1 LDLGGISM
9 AYSLITHPDGG
20 FVIGGGTRSH
30 NFDGR
35 EEPFIARFS
44 ETGVM
49 QWMEVYHQDIAPVD
63 AKAMQFSMTAD
74 WGYIISAATGNTG
87 FPGLIIKTDAL
98 GKLRG
103 SYQCRS
109 EEITNAQIS
118 TQAISITTTNA
129 NRQTIDHT
137 FTLTAYTHTEN
148 TKPCVPE
155 FPSACPIELPEC
167 PTVSLEFMTP
177 DDTKN
182 FIASYTPRVALALPL
197 GADAK
202 TELQKLDYAHELVQA
217 VTYVDGL
224 GRPEQQIAP
233 QSAADGADIISF
245 SIYDGFGRM
254 PKEYMPYESLG
265 TYGDYQNS
273 PQTDQQSFYTA
284 KFPTYGTT
292 RLFTEH
298 QYEASQRSREVETA
312 APGVPW
318 ETKSSTTFGQR
329 ETGEHTVITSYDL
342 NQAGEVYFI
351 PLDVTAG
358 TNLSATY
365 APGELS
371 KTTTTDENDG
381 ISETFTDKMGKNILT
396 RVQIEGSEYA
406 ETYYC
411 YDKYGNILYVIPPEA
426 TKAIFE
432 TGNDVLSQ
440 TILDSWCFQYEYDER
455 NRVARKKVPG
465 AGWVELIYNKL
476 DQLVLTQDANQ
487 TLDNEWLYTKYDAF
501 ARPVETGIYTSSNAK
516 SVLEGQI
523 NGASL
528 FEVRQSG
535 NDGYSN
541 TAFPTTN
548 TEKLSITYYDDYDF
562 DRDGSPDHLYQATG
576 TNEKSRGFITG
587 VNTKVLDSS
596 PEKWLLTLTFYDDY
610 GREIETRSEH
620 LHGNDIT
627 KYQLN
632 FIGEI
637 EKNVTEHNGPNS
649 TAIIQTRE
657 YCYDHN
663 GRMLRLTSQ
672 VNSDAP
678 IVLSSYEY
686 DVLGRQATKKL
697 HSKDGLAYLQN
708 VDYSYNIR
716 GWMTAINEVPTAD
729 DLFEF
734 SLAYNDN
741 SIDIGGAGTDMFNG
755 NIAGMSWKTALD
767 NEKHSYSFSYDKV
780 NRLKTANYGVG
791 GSYTINQ
798 GRYDVSLDYDRNG
811 NISKLLREGKDS
823 NSSFG
828 TMDSLS
834 YFYKS
839 DNGNRLARVKDN
851 AGSTAG
857 VEQFFDGNTSGD
869 DYIYDA
875 NGNVTEDKNKG
886 ISIAYNHLNKPTLIT
901 KGSNTISYIYDAAG
915 TKLQQII
922 NDGSTKTNDYING
935 VHYENNNV
943 QFFAHEE
950 GRLVPDGTIAE
961 YRYEFTLNDH
971 LGNARL
977 TFSDLDDDGTIQT
990 SSEVL
995 QTDHYYPFGMRMS
1008 LDAGIASTAN
1018 PPNDY
1023 LYNGKELQ
1031 NNLDIN
1037 WYDYGAR
1044 MYDASIARWNG
1055 VDRKSGEFKSFSPYN
1070 YAVNNPIFFIDPDG
1084 NKIRPGGQ
1092 NADAAT
1098 QEAALEVIRNTL
1110 PAEDAAFV
1118 VLDENGFIDNA
1129 KIQERAQET
1138 DDFNFSRLADISDD
1152 AMIIEFNLGTEMNL
1166 TLLGDVD
1173 HTISFGAE
1181 VRVMGEEEANAVRA
1195 LSSEG
1200 SVPSTNET
1208 SSNGIVGQTIIPKS
1222 GEIDTQSGNAE
1233 VLVHSGLSDKGKAE
1247 VAAHELY
1254 AHIYLAVQGQ
1264 EHRHDKQVVK
1274 DTVIDGYKYG
1284 IERENNLLLK
1294 GMLELVMSEAAKNYD
1309 SRQK

>member
-1 LDLGGISM
+1 
-9 AYSLITHPDGG
+9 
-20 FVIGGGTRSH
+20 
-30 NFDGR
+30 
-35 EEPFIARFS
+35 
-44 ETGVM
+44 
-49 QWMEVYHQDIAPVD
+49 
-63 AKAMQFSMTAD
+63 
-74 WGYIISAATGNTG
+74 
-87 FPGLIIKTDAL
+87 
-98 GKLRG
+98 
-103 SYQCRS
+103 
-109 EEITNAQIS
+109 
-118 TQAISITTTNA
+118 TTNA

-182 FIASYTPRVALALPL
+182 YIASYTPRVAVALPL

-224 GRPEQQIAP
+224 GRPEQQIAL

-273 PQTDQQSFYTA
+273 PQSDQQSFYSA
-284 KFPTYGTT
+284 NFITYGTT

-329 ETGEHTVITSYDL
+329 ESGEHTVITSYDL

-351 PLDVTAG
+351 PLDVTVG

-396 RVQIEGSEYA
+396 RVQIDGSEYA
-406 ETYYC
+406 ETYYG

-487 TLDNEWLYTKYDAF
+487 EQASTKTWLYTKYDAF
-501 ARPVETGIYTSSNAK
+501 ARPIETGIYTSSNAK
-516 SVLEGQI
+516 SVLQGQI
-523 NGASL
+523 DGASL

-562 DRDGSPDHLYQATG
+562 DRDGNPDHLYQATAA
-576 TNEKSRGFITG
+576 NEKSRGFITG
-587 VNTKVLDSS
+587 VKTKVLDSS

-620 LHGNDIT
+620 LHGTDIT

-637 EKNVTEHNGPNS
+637 EKNVMEHNGPNS

-663 GRMLRLTSQ
+663 GRMLRVTSQ

-716 GWMTAINEVPTAD
+716 GWMTSINEAPTAD
-729 DLFEF
+729 DLFELT
-734 SLAYNDN
+734 LAYNDN
-741 SIDIGGAGTDMFNG
+741 SIDIGGAGADMFNG
-755 NIAGMSWKTALD
+755 NISGMSWKTALD
-767 NEKHSYSFSYDKV
+767 NEKHSYSFSYDKT
-780 NRLKTANYGVG
+780 NRLKDANYGVG

-811 NISKLLREGKDS
+811 NINKLLREGKDS
-823 NSSFG
+823 NTSFG

-839 DNGNRLARVKDN
+839 DSGNRLARVKDN
-851 AGSTAG
+851 AGSTAD
-857 VEQFFDGNTSGD
+857 VEQFLDGNTSGD

-886 ISIAYNHLNKPTLIT
+886 ISISYNHLNKPTLIT
-901 KGSNTISYIYDAAG
+901 KGSNTISYVYDATG
-915 TKLQQII
+915 TKLQQIV

-935 VHYENNNV
+935 VHYENNAI
-943 QFFAHEE
+943 QFFQHEE

-977 TFSDLDDDGTIQT
+977 TFSDLNDDGAIQT
-990 SSEVL
+990 STEVL

-1008 LDAGIASTAN
+1008 MDVGVASTAT

-1031 NNLDIN
+1031 TELDIN

-1055 VDRKSGEFKSFSPYN
+1055 VDPLAEKFASLNPYN
-1070 YAVNNPIFFIDPDG
+1070 YVYNTPINAIDPDG
-1084 NKIRPGGQ
+1084 RQGLAIVRRLFGRRIVVK
-1092 NADAAT
+1092 AT
-1098 QEAALEVIRNTL
+1098 IYTYGRGSNE
-1110 PAEDAAFV
+1110 
-1118 VLDENGFIDNA
+1118 
-1129 KIQERAQET
+1129 ERA
-1138 DDFNFSRLADISDD
+1138 
-1152 AMIIEFNLGTEMNL
+1152 
-1166 TLLGDVD
+1166 
-1173 HTISFGAE
+1173 
-1181 VRVMGEEEANAVRA
+1181 
-1195 LSSEG
+1195 
-1200 SVPSTNET
+1200 
-1208 SSNGIVGQTIIPKS
+1208 
-1222 GEIDTQSGNAE
+1222 
-1233 VLVHSGLSDKGKAE
+1233 
-1247 VAAHELY
+1247 
-1254 AHIYLAVQGQ
+1254 
-1264 EHRHDKQVVK
+1264 
-1274 DTVIDGYKYG
+1274 
-1284 IERENNLLLK
+1284 
-1294 GMLELVMSEAAKNYD
+1294 
-1309 SRQK
+1309 